1 MLNPNCIDLSSLK
14 VEDQPFP
21 HFCSAST
28 LQNNIDRELYNWLV
42 NTESWKLIETDFYEQ
57 HEFSLLS
64 IQLPKYLECLVSSKT
79 IEFIEAKFKIAFNV
93 ESLDLVGVVAHKLVN
108 EQHIGIHNDFIKGQE
123 THRLVIHL
131 NPDWNE
137 EKGGFLM
144 LFSSPDA
151 EDISTVIS
159 PLNNTA
165 FGFEISSRSHHA
177 VSKIY
182 DFSRYTVV
190 YTFKKR

>member
-1 MLNPNCIDLSSLK
+1 MLNNNCIDLSSLS

-21 HFCSAST
+21 HFCSTCA
-28 LQNNIDRELYNWLV
+28 LQHNLDRELYIWLE
-42 NTESWKLIETDFYEQ
+42 NTDLWKLIETDFYEQ
-57 HEFSLLS
+57 HEFSLLN
-64 IQLPKYLECLVSSKT
+64 IQLPKYLECLISKET
-79 IEFIEAKFKIAFNV
+79 ISFVEAKMKLAFKI
-93 ESLDLVGVVAHKLVN
+93 ESLDLVGVVVHKLVN
-108 EQHIGIHNDFIKGQE
+108 EQHIGIHNDFIGGYE
-123 THRLVIHL
+123 THRLVIHI

-137 EKGGFLM
+137 ENGGFLL
-144 LFSSPDA
+144 LFNSSNA

-159 PLNNTA
+159 PINNSA
-165 FGFEISSRSHHA
+165 FGFEISNVSHHA

>member
-1 MLNPNCIDLSSLK
+1 MLNPNCIDLASLT

-21 HFCSAST
+21 HFSSASA
-28 LQNNIDRELYNWLV
+28 LQNNIDLELYNWLV
-42 NTESWKLIETDFYEQ
+42 NTEHWKLIETDFYEQ
-57 HEFSLLS
+57 HEFSLLCV
-64 IQLPKYLECLVSSKT
+64 QLPKYLECLISRKT
-79 IEFIEAKFKIAFNV
+79 IEFIKAKFKTAFKI
-93 ESLDLVGVVAHKLVN
+93 ESFELVGVVAHKLVN
-108 EQHIGIHNDFIKGQE
+108 EQHIGIHNDFIKGDE

-131 NPDWNE
+131 NPEWNE

-144 LFSSPDA
+144 LFNSSNA

-165 FGFEISSRSHHA
+165 FGFEISDRSHHA
-177 VSKIY
+177 VSRIY

-190 YTFKKR
+190 YTFKKI